1 MDRDGRR
8 GTTKAFLREG
18 KTPGATKVV
27 VCLGDSITEG
37 VGSADWVA
45 KLRHQV
51 GAQGIQFVNAGV
63 AGDLSWNVLQRLDA
77 VIECDPDIVI
87 LLVGTNDVAAAS
99 FSAFTLFLL
108 RMKGIRQAPTLE
120 WYVENVS
127 EILQRLQSETR
138 AEIAVLEIPM
148 TGEDLGSAI
157 NQRIGKY
164 NEALRDVAVER
175 GVACLQLY
183 ERLAKLFPPG
193 HIPLPYNAE
202 MWPVVKAQFQRQVLR
217 SSWEDI
223 AARNGL
229 VFHVDHTHL
238 GERAAEVV
246 AQLVA
251 EFVAKR

>member
-1 MDRDGRR
+1 MDRDSRR

-18 KTPGATKVV
+18 RAPGATKVV
-27 VCLGDSITEG
+27 LCLGDSITEG

-45 KLRHQV
+45 KLRSQV
-51 GAQGIQFVNAGV
+51 GTQGIQFVNAGV

-77 VIECDPDIVI
+77 VIACDPDIVT
-87 LLVGTNDVAAAS
+87 LLVGTNDVAAVS
-99 FSAFTLFLL
+99 SAFPLFLL

-127 EILQRLQSETR
+127 HILQRLQSETR
-138 AEIAVLEIPM
+138 AQIAILEIPM
-148 TGEDLGSAI
+148 TGEDLASAI

-175 GVACLQLY
+175 DVACLPLY
-183 ERLAKLFPPG
+183 ERLAKLIPPD
-193 HIPLPYNAE
+193 HIPLPYNAK

-217 SSWEDI
+217 SSWDHI
-223 AARNGL
+223 ADRNGL
-229 VFHVDHTHL
+229 VLHVDHTHL
-238 GERAAEVV
+238 GERAAQVV

-251 EFVAKR
+251 EFVAQH